1 MKFSPVAIVKSLRT
15 ISTFRSGGESNTTQS
30 NDDQARITEAA
41 VDVATWQAGLVLT
54 EARSEEI
61 KRIEEENSHLV
72 SNLVEGAK
80 AKETLLA
87 ENQSIADE
95 LATVTAEKQ
104 TLEDN
109 LEEAKATESL
119 QEEIDRMARRI
130 VSGFRQRRLNQPEV
144 AHLFPDNYWDFRN
157 KVGKSE
163 IKDNHSDV
171 TATLHGGGELTA
183 EGAKFDGKS
192 GYTALSPLETGGTTS
207 FEFYAW
213 LDSFTHHGRILDF
226 CNGAHNENIILFTGL
241 SNTGVPSK
249 IGWQTRQGSED
260 KGLYTS
266 NFDLSAWTHVVATVS
281 GNTMKLY
288 KNGVLV
294 GTNCNGW
301 EPKVMTRKYNIIGAA
316 NWNGMLEYFHGTIA
330 YLKMW
335 HGVELQQAAVSA
347 LYQNRSE
354 VSKNDLS
361 SSEVEDLGQKVAA
374 VEMGGVA
381 QKSTL
386 RPAESTSFSAAN
398 KNK

>member
-1 MKFSPVAIVKSLRT
+1 LKANKRKRT
-15 ISTFRSGGESNTTQS
+15 DNFMNTDDFR
-30 NDDQARITEAA
+30 
-41 VDVATWQAGLVLT
+41 
-54 EARSEEI
+54 
-61 KRIEEENSHLV
+61 
-72 SNLVEGAK
+72 
-80 AKETLLA
+80 
-87 ENQSIADE
+87 
-95 LATVTAEKQ
+95 
-104 TLEDN
+104 
-109 LEEAKATESL
+109 
-119 QEEIDRMARRI
+119 
-130 VSGFRQRRLNQPEV
+130 RRLVDFVMIDTLV
-144 AHLFPDNYWDFRN
+144 AMHWLDKEWHAVVEMKLLCPHHAWDFRN
-157 KVGKSE
+157 KVGMTE
-163 IKDNHSDV
+163 VKDDHSDL
-171 TATLHGGGELTA
+171 TATLHDKAKLTA
-183 EGAKFDGKS
+183 EGLKRDGKKGYAAELPGAKLIFEGLKLDGKS
-192 GYTALSPLETGGTTS
+192 GYATVPSFVSGGTTS
-207 FEFYAW
+207 FEVYVKT
-213 LDSFTHHGRILDF
+213 DSFTHHGRIFDF
-226 CNGAHNENIILFTGL
+226 GNGAHNENIILF
-241 SNTGVPSK
+241 NTDVPSR

-266 NFDLSAWTHVVATVS
+266 NFDLSAWTHVVVTVS

-354 VSKNDLS
+354 VSKKDLS

-386 RPAESTSFSAAN
+386 RPAESTSFSATN